1 MAETRRAAEIAER
14 LAAVEATIADAAAS
28 AGRRRDDVVLVVVTK
43 TWPESD
49 IRALSDLGV
58 RDIGEN
64 RHPEA
69 ENKARALGDLDI
81 TWHFIGQI
89 QSNKAPRIASYSD
102 VVHSVDSVRLA
113 QRLNAGA
120 HGHGRVVDCFAQVS
134 LDPDDASARGRGG
147 AAAADLAEVAR
158 AIDDAEGLRLR
169 GVMGIAPLGGDAA
182 AAYERLASVSA
193 RLRADFPAAAAISA
207 GMTDD
212 FVEAIRAGATHVRV
226 GSAILGERPP
236 LR

>member
-1 MAETRRAAEIAER
+1 MADEARAAELRRRLATVDAQIAE
-14 LAAVEATIADAAAS
+14 AAAS
-28 AGRRRDDVVLVVVTK
+28 VGRSRDDVMLVVVTK

-49 IRALSDLGV
+49 IRSLHDLGV

-69 ENKARALGDLDI
+69 ETKALALADLGL

-89 QSNKAPRIASYSD
+89 QSNKAARIASYAD

-120 HGHGRVVDCFAQVS
+120 HGRERVVECFVQVS
-134 LDPDDASARGRGG
+134 LDPDAEHARGRGG
-147 AAAADLAEVAR
+147 VAIGEIEAVAN
-158 AIDDAEGLRLR
+158 AIEDAEALRLR
-169 GVMGIAPLGGDAA
+169 GLMGVAPLGGDAA
-182 AAYERLASVSA
+182 AAYERLAEAS
-193 RLRADFPAAAAISA
+193 RQLRAVHPDATAVSA
-207 GMTDD
+207 GMTGD
-212 FVEAIRAGATHVRV
+212 FLEAIKAGATHVRV